1 MEMVQVD
8 LAVIGAGPAGQK
20 GAIQGAKA
28 GKKVVLIDR
37 MGMLGGACLHQGT
50 IPSKAL
56 RLAIL
61 DTTGHHLKAYFGD
74 DDKHHEKISM
84 KDLQDRLN
92 RVISDQNQELR
103 NELQK
108 MRSWREAALQLE
120 QENARLLDLNKVK
133 LNPKLNYVSG
143 KILVDSGNIFR
154 QSAIINLGS
163 LDGIVEGWAAMDGLG
178 LVGRISGVGKKTS
191 RVLFLTDTSSNVP
204 VLIKPSNQRAILSG
218 DNSIQPNLLFIEN
231 NKQIQPGDR
240 ILTSGDGGVFP
251 ANLLIGQVSL
261 NNLNQFKAQLS
272 ANFSGLEYLRI
283 IRHSPN
289 ATINQPSRLI
299 GPALTKAESHD

>member
-1 MEMVQVD
+1 MIDKKHDDGKFIRPLAFIGIAAIIIISFSFFILWRIDNPRAE
-8 LAVIGAGPAGQK
+8 LIRIAVIDKIVPNLDWAITPAT
-20 GAIQGAKA
+20 
-28 GKKVVLIDR
+28 KVSQ
-37 MGMLGGACLHQGT
+37 MAQNFQNY
-50 IPSKAL
+50 K
-56 RLAIL
+56 RL
-61 DTTGHHLKAYFGD
+61 Y
-74 DDKHHEKISM
+74 
-84 KDLQDRLN
+84 
-92 RVISDQNQELR
+92 DQNQELR

-261 NNLNQFKAQLS
+261 NSINQFEAQLS

-299 GPALTKAESHD
+299 GPALTKAESDD

>member
-1 MEMVQVD
+1 MIDKKHDDGKFIRPLAFIGIAAIIIISFSFFILWRIDNPRAE
-8 LAVIGAGPAGQK
+8 LIRIAVIDKIVPNLDWAITPAT
-20 GAIQGAKA
+20 
-28 GKKVVLIDR
+28 KVSQ
-37 MGMLGGACLHQGT
+37 MAQNFQNY
-50 IPSKAL
+50 K
-56 RLAIL
+56 RL
-61 DTTGHHLKAYFGD
+61 Y
-74 DDKHHEKISM
+74 
-84 KDLQDRLN
+84 
-92 RVISDQNQELR
+92 DQNQELR

-204 VLIKPSNQRAILSG
+204 ILIKPSNQRAILSG

-299 GPALTKAESHD
+299 GPALTKAESDD

>member
-1 MEMVQVD
+1 MIDKKHDDGKFIRPLAFIGIAAIIIISFSFFILWRIDNPRAE
-8 LAVIGAGPAGQK
+8 LIRIAVIDKIVPNLDW
-20 GAIQGAKA
+20 AITPTT
-28 GKKVVLIDR
+28 KVSQ
-37 MGMLGGACLHQGT
+37 MAQNFQNY
-50 IPSKAL
+50 K
-56 RLAIL
+56 RL
-61 DTTGHHLKAYFGD
+61 Y
-74 DDKHHEKISM
+74 
-84 KDLQDRLN
+84 
-92 RVISDQNQELR
+92 DQNQELR

-143 KILVDSGNIFR
+143 RILVDSGNIFR

-299 GPALTKAESHD
+299 GPALIKAESDD

>member
-1 MEMVQVD
+1 LIDKKHDDGKFIRPLAFIGIAAIIIISFSFFILWRIDNPRAE
-8 LAVIGAGPAGQK
+8 LIRIAVIDKIVPNLDWAITPAT
-20 GAIQGAKA
+20 
-28 GKKVVLIDR
+28 KVSQ
-37 MGMLGGACLHQGT
+37 MAQ
-50 IPSKAL
+50 SFQNYK
-56 RLAIL
+56 RL
-61 DTTGHHLKAYFGD
+61 Y
-74 DDKHHEKISM
+74 
-84 KDLQDRLN
+84 
-92 RVISDQNQELR
+92 DQNQELR

-251 ANLLIGQVSL
+251 ANLLIGQISL

-299 GPALTKAESHD
+299 GPALTKAESDD

>member
-1 MEMVQVD
+1 MAQNF
-8 LAVIGAGPAGQK
+8 QNYK
-20 GAIQGAKA
+20 
-28 GKKVVLIDR
+28 
-37 MGMLGGACLHQGT
+37 
-50 IPSKAL
+50 
-56 RLAIL
+56 RL
-61 DTTGHHLKAYFGD
+61 Y
-74 DDKHHEKISM
+74 
-84 KDLQDRLN
+84 
-92 RVISDQNQELR
+92 DQNQELR

-163 LDGIVEGWAAMDGLG
+163 LDGIIEGWAAMDGLG

-251 ANLLIGQVSL
+251 ANLLIGQISL

-299 GPALTKAESHD
+299 GP

>member
-1 MEMVQVD
+1 MIDKKHDDGKFIRPLAFIGVAAIIIISFSFFILWRIDNPRAE
-8 LAVIGAGPAGQK
+8 LIRIAVIDKIVPNLDWAITPAT
-20 GAIQGAKA
+20 
-28 GKKVVLIDR
+28 KVSQ
-37 MGMLGGACLHQGT
+37 MAQNFQNY
-50 IPSKAL
+50 K
-56 RLAIL
+56 RL
-61 DTTGHHLKAYFGD
+61 Y
-74 DDKHHEKISM
+74 
-84 KDLQDRLN
+84 
-92 RVISDQNQELR
+92 DQNQELR

-299 GPALTKAESHD
+299 GPALTKAKSDD

>member
-1 MEMVQVD
+1 MIDKKHDDGKFIRPLAFIGIAAIIIISFSFFILWRIDNPRAE
-8 LAVIGAGPAGQK
+8 LIRIAVIDKIVPNLDWAITPAT
-20 GAIQGAKA
+20 
-28 GKKVVLIDR
+28 KVSQ
-37 MGMLGGACLHQGT
+37 MAQNFQNY
-50 IPSKAL
+50 K
-56 RLAIL
+56 RL
-61 DTTGHHLKAYFGD
+61 Y
-74 DDKHHEKISM
+74 
-84 KDLQDRLN
+84 
-92 RVISDQNQELR
+92 DQNQELR

-261 NNLNQFKAQLS
+261 NNINQFKAQLS

-299 GPALTKAESHD
+299 GPALTKAESDD

>member
-1 MEMVQVD
+1 MIDKKHDDGKFIRPLAFIGIAAIIIISFSFFILWRIDNPRAE
-8 LAVIGAGPAGQK
+8 LIRIAVIDKIVPNLDWAITPAT
-20 GAIQGAKA
+20 
-28 GKKVVLIDR
+28 KVSQ
-37 MGMLGGACLHQGT
+37 MAQNFQNY
-50 IPSKAL
+50 K
-56 RLAIL
+56 RL
-61 DTTGHHLKAYFGD
+61 Y
-74 DDKHHEKISM
+74 
-84 KDLQDRLN
+84 
-92 RVISDQNQELR
+92 DQNQELR

-133 LNPKLNYVSG
+133 LNPKLNYISG

-261 NNLNQFKAQLS
+261 NNINQFKAQLS

-289 ATINQPSRLI
+289 APINQPSRLI
-299 GPALTKAESHD
+299 GPALTKAKSDD

>member
-1 MEMVQVD
+1 MIDKKHDDGKFIRPLAFIGIAAIIIISFSFFILWRIDNPRAE
-8 LAVIGAGPAGQK
+8 LIRIAVIDKIVPNLDWAITPAT
-20 GAIQGAKA
+20 
-28 GKKVVLIDR
+28 KVSQ
-37 MGMLGGACLHQGT
+37 MAQNFQNY
-50 IPSKAL
+50 K
-56 RLAIL
+56 RL
-61 DTTGHHLKAYFGD
+61 Y
-74 DDKHHEKISM
+74 
-84 KDLQDRLN
+84 
-92 RVISDQNQELR
+92 DQNQELR

-261 NNLNQFKAQLS
+261 NNINQFEAQLS

-289 ATINQPSRLI
+289 APINQPSRLI
-299 GPALTKAESHD
+299 GPALTKAESDD

>member
-1 MEMVQVD
+1 MIDKKHDDGKFIRPLAFIGIAAIIIISFSFFILWRIDNPRAE
-8 LAVIGAGPAGQK
+8 LIRIAVIDKIVPNLDWAITPAT
-20 GAIQGAKA
+20 
-28 GKKVVLIDR
+28 KVSQ
-37 MGMLGGACLHQGT
+37 MAQNFQNY
-50 IPSKAL
+50 K
-56 RLAIL
+56 RL
-61 DTTGHHLKAYFGD
+61 Y
-74 DDKHHEKISM
+74 
-84 KDLQDRLN
+84 
-92 RVISDQNQELR
+92 DQNQELR

-191 RVLFLTDTSSNVP
+191 RILFLTDTSSNVP

-299 GPALTKAESHD
+299 GPALTKAESDD

>member
-1 MEMVQVD
+1 MIDKKHDDGKFIRPLAFIGIAAIIIISFSFFILWRIDNPRAE
-8 LAVIGAGPAGQK
+8 LIRIAVIDKIVPNLDWAITPAT
-20 GAIQGAKA
+20 
-28 GKKVVLIDR
+28 KVSQ
-37 MGMLGGACLHQGT
+37 MAQNFQNY
-50 IPSKAL
+50 K
-56 RLAIL
+56 RL
-61 DTTGHHLKAYFGD
+61 Y
-74 DDKHHEKISM
+74 
-84 KDLQDRLN
+84 
-92 RVISDQNQELR
+92 DQNRELR

-133 LNPKLNYVSG
+133 LSPKLNYVSG

-299 GPALTKAESHD
+299 GPALTKAESDD

>member
-1 MEMVQVD
+1 MIDKKQDDGKFIRPLAFIGIAAIIIISFSFFILWRIDNPRAE
-8 LAVIGAGPAGQK
+8 LIRIAVIDKIVPNLDWAITPAT
-20 GAIQGAKA
+20 
-28 GKKVVLIDR
+28 KVSQ
-37 MGMLGGACLHQGT
+37 MAQNFQNY
-50 IPSKAL
+50 K
-56 RLAIL
+56 RL
-61 DTTGHHLKAYFGD
+61 Y
-74 DDKHHEKISM
+74 
-84 KDLQDRLN
+84 
-92 RVISDQNQELR
+92 DQNQELR

-133 LNPKLNYVSG
+133 LNPKLNYISG

-299 GPALTKAESHD
+299 GPALTKAESDD

>member
-1 MEMVQVD
+1 MIDKKHDDGKFIRPLAFIGIAAIIIISFSFFILWRIDNPRAE
-8 LAVIGAGPAGQK
+8 LIRIAVIDKIVPNLDWAITPAT
-20 GAIQGAKA
+20 
-28 GKKVVLIDR
+28 KVSQ
-37 MGMLGGACLHQGT
+37 MAQNFQNY
-50 IPSKAL
+50 K
-56 RLAIL
+56 RL
-61 DTTGHHLKAYFGD
+61 Y
-74 DDKHHEKISM
+74 
-84 KDLQDRLN
+84 
-92 RVISDQNQELR
+92 DQNQELR

-251 ANLLIGQVSL
+251 ANLLIGQVSF

-299 GPALTKAESHD
+299 GPALTKAESDD

>member
-1 MEMVQVD
+1 MIDKKHDDGKFIRPLAFIGIAAIIIISFCFFILWRIDNPRAE
-8 LAVIGAGPAGQK
+8 LIRIAVIDKIVPNLDWAITPAT
-20 GAIQGAKA
+20 
-28 GKKVVLIDR
+28 KVSQ
-37 MGMLGGACLHQGT
+37 MAQNFQNY
-50 IPSKAL
+50 K
-56 RLAIL
+56 RL
-61 DTTGHHLKAYFGD
+61 Y
-74 DDKHHEKISM
+74 
-84 KDLQDRLN
+84 
-92 RVISDQNQELR
+92 DQNQELR

-299 GPALTKAESHD
+299 GPALTKAESDD

>member
-1 MEMVQVD
+1 MIDKKHDDGKFIRPLAFIGIAAIIIISFSFFILWRIDNPRAE
-8 LAVIGAGPAGQK
+8 LIRIAVIDKIVPNLDWAITPAT
-20 GAIQGAKA
+20 
-28 GKKVVLIDR
+28 KVSQ
-37 MGMLGGACLHQGT
+37 MAQNFQNY
-50 IPSKAL
+50 K
-56 RLAIL
+56 RL
-61 DTTGHHLKAYFGD
+61 Y
-74 DDKHHEKISM
+74 
-84 KDLQDRLN
+84 
-92 RVISDQNQELR
+92 DQNQELR

-133 LNPKLNYVSG
+133 LNPKLNYISG

-261 NNLNQFKAQLS
+261 NNINQFKAQLS

-299 GPALTKAESHD
+299 GPALTKAESDD

>member
-1 MEMVQVD
+1 MIDKKHDDGKFIRPLAFIGIAAIIIISFSFFILWRIDNPRAE
-8 LAVIGAGPAGQK
+8 LIRIAVIDKIVPNLDWAITPAT
-20 GAIQGAKA
+20 
-28 GKKVVLIDR
+28 KVSQ
-37 MGMLGGACLHQGT
+37 MAQNFQNY
-50 IPSKAL
+50 K
-56 RLAIL
+56 RL
-61 DTTGHHLKAYFGD
+61 Y
-74 DDKHHEKISM
+74 
-84 KDLQDRLN
+84 
-92 RVISDQNQELR
+92 DQNQELR

-133 LNPKLNYVSG
+133 LNPKLNYISG

-261 NNLNQFKAQLS
+261 NNINQFKAQLS

-289 ATINQPSRLI
+289 APINQPSRLI
-299 GPALTKAESHD
+299 GPALTKAESDD

>member
-1 MEMVQVD
+1 MIDKKHDDGKFIRPLAFIGIAAIIIISFSFFILWRIDNPRAE
-8 LAVIGAGPAGQK
+8 LIRIAVIDKIVPNLDWAITPAT
-20 GAIQGAKA
+20 
-28 GKKVVLIDR
+28 KVSQ
-37 MGMLGGACLHQGT
+37 MAQNFQ
-50 IPSKAL
+50 SYK
-56 RLAIL
+56 RL
-61 DTTGHHLKAYFGD
+61 Y
-74 DDKHHEKISM
+74 
-84 KDLQDRLN
+84 
-92 RVISDQNQELR
+92 DQNQELR

-251 ANLLIGQVSL
+251 ANLLIGQISL

-299 GPALTKAESHD
+299 GPALTKAESDD

>member
-1 MEMVQVD
+1 MIDKKHDDGKFIKPLAFIGIAAIIIISFSFFILWRIDNPRAE
-8 LAVIGAGPAGQK
+8 LIRIAVINNIVPNLDWAIAPAT
-20 GAIQGAKA
+20 
-28 GKKVVLIDR
+28 KVSQ
-37 MGMLGGACLHQGT
+37 MAQNFQ
-50 IPSKAL
+50 SYK
-56 RLAIL
+56 RL
-61 DTTGHHLKAYFGD
+61 Y
-74 DDKHHEKISM
+74 
-84 KDLQDRLN
+84 
-92 RVISDQNQELR
+92 DQNQELR
-103 NELQK
+103 DELQK

-133 LNPKLNYVSG
+133 LDPKLNYISG
-143 KILVDSGNIFR
+143 KILVDSGNLFR

-163 LDGIVEGWAAMDGLG
+163 LDGIIEGWAAMDGLG
-178 LVGRISGVGKKTS
+178 LVGRISGIGKKTS

-261 NNLNQFKAQLS
+261 NGSNQIKAQLS
-272 ANFSGLEYLRI
+272 ADFSGLEYLRI

-289 ATINQPSRLI
+289 APINQPSRLI
-299 GPALTKAESHD
+299 GPALTKTKSDD

>member
-1 MEMVQVD
+1 MIDKKHDDGKFIRPLAFIGIAAIIIISFSFFILWRIDNPRAE
-8 LAVIGAGPAGQK
+8 LIRIAVIDKIVPNLDWAITPAT
-20 GAIQGAKA
+20 
-28 GKKVVLIDR
+28 KVSQ
-37 MGMLGGACLHQGT
+37 MAQNFQNY
-50 IPSKAL
+50 K
-56 RLAIL
+56 RL
-61 DTTGHHLKAYFGD
+61 Y
-74 DDKHHEKISM
+74 
-84 KDLQDRLN
+84 
-92 RVISDQNQELR
+92 DQNQELR

-120 QENARLLDLNKVK
+120 QENARFLDLNKVK

-143 KILVDSGNIFR
+143 KILVDSGNMFR

-299 GPALTKAESHD
+299 GPALTKAESDD

>member
-1 MEMVQVD
+1 MIDKKHDDGKFIRPLAFIGIAAIIIISFSFFILWRIDNPRAE
-8 LAVIGAGPAGQK
+8 LIRIAVIDKIVPNLDWAITPAT
-20 GAIQGAKA
+20 
-28 GKKVVLIDR
+28 KVSQ
-37 MGMLGGACLHQGT
+37 MAQNFQNY
-50 IPSKAL
+50 K
-56 RLAIL
+56 RL
-61 DTTGHHLKAYFGD
+61 Y
-74 DDKHHEKISM
+74 
-84 KDLQDRLN
+84 
-92 RVISDQNQELR
+92 DQNQELR

-261 NNLNQFKAQLS
+261 NSINQFEAQLS

-289 ATINQPSRLI
+289 APINQPSRLI
-299 GPALTKAESHD
+299 GPALTKAKSDD

>member
-1 MEMVQVD
+1 MIDKKNDDGKFIRPLAFIGIAAIIIISFSFFILWRIDNPRAE
-8 LAVIGAGPAGQK
+8 LIRIAVIDKIVPNLDWAITPAT
-20 GAIQGAKA
+20 
-28 GKKVVLIDR
+28 KVSQ
-37 MGMLGGACLHQGT
+37 MAQNFQNY
-50 IPSKAL
+50 K
-56 RLAIL
+56 RL
-61 DTTGHHLKAYFGD
+61 Y
-74 DDKHHEKISM
+74 
-84 KDLQDRLN
+84 
-92 RVISDQNQELR
+92 DQNQELR

-299 GPALTKAESHD
+299 GPALTKAESDD

>member
-1 MEMVQVD
+1 MIDKKHDDGKFIRPLAFIGIAAIIIISFSFFILWRIDNPRAE
-8 LAVIGAGPAGQK
+8 LIRIAVIDKIVPNLDWAITPAT
-20 GAIQGAKA
+20 
-28 GKKVVLIDR
+28 KVSQ
-37 MGMLGGACLHQGT
+37 MAQNFQNY
-50 IPSKAL
+50 K
-56 RLAIL
+56 RL
-61 DTTGHHLKAYFGD
+61 Y
-74 DDKHHEKISM
+74 
-84 KDLQDRLN
+84 
-92 RVISDQNQELR
+92 DQNQELR

-133 LNPKLNYVSG
+133 LNPKLNYISG

-289 ATINQPSRLI
+289 APINQPSRLI
-299 GPALTKAESHD
+299 GPALTKAESDD

>member
-1 MEMVQVD
+1 LIDKKHDDGKFIRPLAFIGIAAIIIISFSFFILWRIDNPRAE
-8 LAVIGAGPAGQK
+8 LIRIAVIDKIVPNLDWAITPAT
-20 GAIQGAKA
+20 
-28 GKKVVLIDR
+28 KVSQ
-37 MGMLGGACLHQGT
+37 MAQNFQNY
-50 IPSKAL
+50 K
-56 RLAIL
+56 RL
-61 DTTGHHLKAYFGD
+61 Y
-74 DDKHHEKISM
+74 
-84 KDLQDRLN
+84 
-92 RVISDQNQELR
+92 DQNQELR

-299 GPALTKAESHD
+299 GPALTKAESDD

>member
-1 MEMVQVD
+1 MIDKKHDDGKFIRPLAFIGIAAIIIISFSFFILWRIDNPRAE
-8 LAVIGAGPAGQK
+8 LIRIAVIDKIVPNLDWAITPAT
-20 GAIQGAKA
+20 
-28 GKKVVLIDR
+28 KVSQ
-37 MGMLGGACLHQGT
+37 MAQNFQNY
-50 IPSKAL
+50 K
-56 RLAIL
+56 RL
-61 DTTGHHLKAYFGD
+61 Y
-74 DDKHHEKISM
+74 
-84 KDLQDRLN
+84 
-92 RVISDQNQELR
+92 DQNQELR

-204 VLIKPSNQRAILSG
+204 VLIKPSNQRAILSC

-299 GPALTKAESHD
+299 GPALTKAESDD

>member
-1 MEMVQVD
+1 MIDKKHDDGKFIRPLAFIGIAAIIIISFSFFILWRIDNPRAE
-8 LAVIGAGPAGQK
+8 LIRIAVIDKIVPNLDWAITPAT
-20 GAIQGAKA
+20 
-28 GKKVVLIDR
+28 KVSQ
-37 MGMLGGACLHQGT
+37 MAQNFQNY
-50 IPSKAL
+50 K
-56 RLAIL
+56 RL
-61 DTTGHHLKAYFGD
+61 Y
-74 DDKHHEKISM
+74 
-84 KDLQDRLN
+84 
-92 RVISDQNQELR
+92 DQNQELR

-133 LNPKLNYVSG
+133 LNPKLNFVSG

-299 GPALTKAESHD
+299 GPALTKAESDD

>member
-1 MEMVQVD
+1 MIDKKHDDGKFIRPLAFIGVAAIIIISFSFFILWRIDNPRAE
-8 LAVIGAGPAGQK
+8 LIRIAVIDKIVPNLDWAITPAT
-20 GAIQGAKA
+20 
-28 GKKVVLIDR
+28 KVSQ
-37 MGMLGGACLHQGT
+37 MAQNFQNY
-50 IPSKAL
+50 K
-56 RLAIL
+56 RL
-61 DTTGHHLKAYFGD
+61 Y
-74 DDKHHEKISM
+74 
-84 KDLQDRLN
+84 
-92 RVISDQNQELR
+92 DQNQELR

-261 NNLNQFKAQLS
+261 NNINQFKAQLS

-289 ATINQPSRLI
+289 APINQPSRLI
-299 GPALTKAESHD
+299 GPALTKAESDD

>member
-1 MEMVQVD
+1 MIDKKHDDGKFIRPLAFIGVAAIIIISFSFFILWRIDNPRAE
-8 LAVIGAGPAGQK
+8 LIRIAVIDKIVPNLDWAITPAT
-20 GAIQGAKA
+20 
-28 GKKVVLIDR
+28 KVSQ
-37 MGMLGGACLHQGT
+37 MAQNFQNY
-50 IPSKAL
+50 K
-56 RLAIL
+56 RL
-61 DTTGHHLKAYFGD
+61 Y
-74 DDKHHEKISM
+74 
-84 KDLQDRLN
+84 
-92 RVISDQNQELR
+92 DQNQELR

-133 LNPKLNYVSG
+133 LNPKLNYISG

-289 ATINQPSRLI
+289 APINQPSRLI
-299 GPALTKAESHD
+299 GPALTKAKSND

>member
-1 MEMVQVD
+1 MID
-8 LAVIGAGPAGQK
+8 KKHDDGKFIRPLAFIGIAAIIIISFSFFILWRIDNPRAELIRIAVTDKIVPNLDWAITPAT
-20 GAIQGAKA
+20 
-28 GKKVVLIDR
+28 KVSQ
-37 MGMLGGACLHQGT
+37 MAQNFQNY
-50 IPSKAL
+50 K
-56 RLAIL
+56 RL
-61 DTTGHHLKAYFGD
+61 Y
-74 DDKHHEKISM
+74 
-84 KDLQDRLN
+84 
-92 RVISDQNQELR
+92 DQNQELR

-299 GPALTKAESHD
+299 GPALTKAESDD

>member
-1 MEMVQVD
+1 LIDKKHDDGKFIRPLAFIGIAAIIIISFSFFILWRIDNPRAE
-8 LAVIGAGPAGQK
+8 LIRIAVIDKIVPNLDWAITPAT
-20 GAIQGAKA
+20 
-28 GKKVVLIDR
+28 KVSQ
-37 MGMLGGACLHQGT
+37 MAQNFQNY
-50 IPSKAL
+50 K
-56 RLAIL
+56 RL
-61 DTTGHHLKAYFGD
+61 Y
-74 DDKHHEKISM
+74 
-84 KDLQDRLN
+84 
-92 RVISDQNQELR
+92 DQNRELR

-251 ANLLIGQVSL
+251 ANLLIGQISL

-299 GPALTKAESHD
+299 GPALTKAESDD

>member
-1 MEMVQVD
+1 MIDKKHDDGKFIRPLAFIGIAAIIIISFSFFILWRIDNPRAE
-8 LAVIGAGPAGQK
+8 LIRIAVIDKIVPNLDWAITPAT
-20 GAIQGAKA
+20 
-28 GKKVVLIDR
+28 KVSQ
-37 MGMLGGACLHQGT
+37 MAQNFQNY
-50 IPSKAL
+50 K
-56 RLAIL
+56 RL
-61 DTTGHHLKAYFGD
+61 Y
-74 DDKHHEKISM
+74 
-84 KDLQDRLN
+84 
-92 RVISDQNQELR
+92 DQNQELR

-204 VLIKPSNQRAILSG
+204 VLIKPSNRAILSG

-289 ATINQPSRLI
+289 APINQPSRLI
-299 GPALTKAESHD
+299 GPALTKAESDD

>member
-1 MEMVQVD
+1 MIDKKHDDGKFIRPLAFIGIAAIIIISFSFFILWRIDNPRAE
-8 LAVIGAGPAGQK
+8 LIRIAVIDKIVPNLDWAITPAT
-20 GAIQGAKA
+20 
-28 GKKVVLIDR
+28 KVSQ
-37 MGMLGGACLHQGT
+37 MAQNFQNY
-50 IPSKAL
+50 K
-56 RLAIL
+56 RL
-61 DTTGHHLKAYFGD
+61 Y
-74 DDKHHEKISM
+74 
-84 KDLQDRLN
+84 
-92 RVISDQNQELR
+92 DQNQELR

-299 GPALTKAESHD
+299 GPALTKAESDD

>member
-1 MEMVQVD
+1 MIDNKHDDGKFIRPLAFIGIAAIIIISFSFFILWRIDNPRAE
-8 LAVIGAGPAGQK
+8 LIRIAVIDKIVPNLDWAITPAT
-20 GAIQGAKA
+20 
-28 GKKVVLIDR
+28 KVSQ
-37 MGMLGGACLHQGT
+37 MAQNFQNY
-50 IPSKAL
+50 K
-56 RLAIL
+56 RL
-61 DTTGHHLKAYFGD
+61 Y
-74 DDKHHEKISM
+74 
-84 KDLQDRLN
+84 
-92 RVISDQNQELR
+92 DQNQELR

-261 NNLNQFKAQLS
+261 NNLYQFKAQLS

-299 GPALTKAESHD
+299 GPALTKAESDD

>member
-1 MEMVQVD
+1 MIDKKHDDGKFIRPLAFIGIAAIIIISFSFFILWRIDNPRAE
-8 LAVIGAGPAGQK
+8 LIRIAVIDKIVPNLDWAITPAT
-20 GAIQGAKA
+20 
-28 GKKVVLIDR
+28 KV
-37 MGMLGGACLHQGT
+37 
-50 IPSKAL
+50 SKMAQNFQNYK
-56 RLAIL
+56 RL
-61 DTTGHHLKAYFGD
+61 Y
-74 DDKHHEKISM
+74 
-84 KDLQDRLN
+84 
-92 RVISDQNQELR
+92 DQNQELR

-299 GPALTKAESHD
+299 GPALTKAESDD